1 MDTPANHVHFP
12 PFSEAL
18 PSPIY
23 FRAASMPAHGT
34 YPRHRHAWGEF
45 VYAFT
50 GVMEVKLA
58 DRHYL
63 APPQYGI
70 WLPPNLEHRGLN
82 RQEASHCSLYV
93 APELSG
99 ALPTTSCALMVNPLL
114 RALLEHLRQRPPGLP
129 PSDEESRLLQVAVDQ
144 LARAECAGSFLPM
157 SEDVLLRPVLQA
169 LQAEPGATRSLAQWA
184 GFAHTTQ
191 RTLMRRC
198 QRELGMSLAEWR
210 QRLRAVKSM
219 PLLEAGETVEH
230 IAHDLGY
237 GSSSAFIAMFR
248 RMMGLTPDE
257 YRKAS
262 AGAAGAPATRD
273 VERTHLGHGV

>member
-1 MDTPANHVHFP
+1 MDRPAKHVHLP
-12 PFSEAL
+12 PFSETL

-34 YPRHRHAWGEF
+34 YPQHRHAWGEF
-45 VYAFT
+45 VYAFS
-50 GVMEVKLA
+50 GVMEIKLA

-70 WLPPNLEHRGLN
+70 WLPPNVEHRGLN

-93 APELSG
+93 APELS
-99 ALPTTSCALMVNPLL
+99 AVLPGTSCALMVNPLL

-129 PSDEESRLLQVAVDQ
+129 ASEAESRLLQVTVDQ
-144 LARAECAGSFLPM
+144 LATAACAGSFLPT
-157 SEDVLLRPVLQA
+157 SEDTLLRPILQA
-169 LQAEPGATRSLAQWA
+169 LQAEPGVTRSLAEWA
-184 GFAHTTQ
+184 RFAHTTE

-248 RMMGLTPDE
+248 RLMGLTPDE
-257 YRKAS
+257 YRKGS
-262 AGAAGAPATRD
+262 ARAC
-273 VERTHLGHGV
+273 GVS